1 MLEECLL
8 YLSLSNFLCN
18 FPNVSLG
25 ANTVFAFL
33 VTEDISANLSLFSC
47 HFYYVHGYVHYS

>member
-8 YLSLSNFLCN
+8 YLSLSNFLSN
-18 FPNVSLG
+18 FLNAGLG

-33 VTEDISANLSLFSC
+33 VTEDISANLSLFLRPIC
-47 HFYYVHGYVHYS
+47 YVHGYVYYS